1 MTYLQF
7 HLAFIVPVVIATEV
21 NVPAAGVTPPITA
34 LLIVPPV
41 KAGVEIVGVLI
52 VGLVSVLLVSVCV
65 PVSVA
70 TVESIAIVTAAD
82 PL

>member
-1 MTYLQF
+1 MSVPLVG
-7 HLAFIVPVVIATEV
+7 AVVIVPVVIATEV
-21 NVPAAGVTPPITA
+21 NVPAAGVVAPITA

-41 KAGVEIVGVLI
+41 TAGVAIVGVLI

-65 PVSVA
+65 PVKVA
-70 TVESIAIVTAAD
+70 TVESIPIVTAAE